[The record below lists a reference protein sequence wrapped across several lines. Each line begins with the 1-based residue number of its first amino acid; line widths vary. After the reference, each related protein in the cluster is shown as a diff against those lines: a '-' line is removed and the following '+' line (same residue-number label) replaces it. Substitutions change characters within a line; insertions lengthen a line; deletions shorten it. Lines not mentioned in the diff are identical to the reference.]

1 MNFIPVGVGAILFAG
16 VVVWAPQFLTVLLLC
31 VAGGAIFVLRRG
43 SVGFEQVLEGLVRAK
58 PLTTIV
64 LFGLLSTIWSI
75 SVSSSLEQ
83 SAQTLAVVA
92 IAMVLFAACRSLEQT
107 VVERLSAWLVFAVVL
122 AAGLIILERVSDF
135 MILRSVASIGQLEE
149 YAFFNQS
156 ASILAVSLWLPLVSL
171 RRLGIGKFF
180 AVGGFSIAL
189 VGWAVWLTAS
199 TTAQV
204 ALVGGGLSLVVAYFF
219 PRLIAYIPAF
229 AVAVIG
235 LFGPSLLTDPAAK
248 ELIWSNIEVFEPS
261 FQHRLVI
268 WEFVT
273 HRIQERP
280 LLGWGLETA
289 RYLPGGAADA
299 GLMLQGTR
307 PDVAKTLAGFSV
319 LPLHPH
325 NAALQIRLEMGP
337 VGLFLVVWLLGRTG
351 NGIMRQLSGLPRA
364 AALASLLAL
373 TLLALSSFGVWQTWF
388 LCLCVSMAALAT
400 LALGGEQE
408 LQPSA
413 SESKSSGKLGNILM
427 ISTTDLSVPTA
438 SGIHVMSLAR
448 AFREAGK
455 RVEIF
460 AEKIGPETKDL
471 DVKIFQTQELSGSKY
486 GRYLKVL
493 FQVYYFARSIPLL
506 RRKRYELIYIRV
518 SSTTPALTLLSKL
531 FLHGPIVTEHN
542 GWIADEGV
550 LLELPLWVTW
560 LQAGLQLLDAYGSA
574 HVRVVS
580 LGLKRI
586 LVEKGVPWDKVS
598 VIGNGTDTRVF
609 HPIDKAEACR
619 QFDLDPGRPTVGFI
633 GNLVP
638 WQGIDRLIDAL
649 PELQHQVP
657 DVQVLVGGGGI
668 LLEEIAA
675 RLESQGLSDS
685 VRILGWVPYELANT
699 LIGCC
704 DVTVAPF
711 ISERNEKIGLSP
723 LKIRDYAS
731 AGRPTVTSDLP
742 GLAELAKKGILVT
755 CDTAEPTILSSVI
768 ADLLTDAPRR
778 QKISKKAR
786 QFAEANFDWS
796 TVAQRILNISRP
808 CRGRAVPVIA
818 HVITGL
824 QVGGAERM
832 LTNYITFDG
841 KDDVE
846 HVVISLIDQGHFEQE
861 IFKSGTPV
869 FNIGIGRSLLRTAL
883 GFGKL
888 RHILKT
894 LEPDFLDCWMYHSA
908 VFGFICAF
916 ALPSTH
922 ARRIY
927 FHIRCTVL
935 DFTNYSN
942 RLRFSYNA
950 CRFMARYVDRIIYNS
965 HAGYSEHIADGFD
978 DARTMVIQNGISTDV
993 FKVNLEGRKQ
1003 LRTQWGIPPGLP
1015 VVCTIARFDPMKGYD
1030 ILLDAADRLAGKCHF
1045 VVAGLK
1051 TDTELPDRPNL
1062 TRLGARRDVPDLLSA
1077 CDIYCLSSVFG
1088 EGFPNALAEAMSV
1101 GLTPVAF
1108 DVGDSRDI
1116 IGDTGFIA
1124 ESKDSDSLV
1133 SAIEQAIALRRAVQD
1148 IEDTPARRRIV
1159 KRFSLPPAVRKLDAL
1174 YK

>member
-1 MNFIPVGVGAILFAG
+1 MNSIPVGVGAMLFAG

-31 VAGGAIFVLRRG
+31 VAGGAIFVLRRA
-43 SVGFEQVLEGLVRAK
+43 SVGFGQVLEGLFRAK
-58 PLTTIV
+58 PLTTLM

-83 SAQTLAVVA
+83 SAQTLGVVA
-92 IAMVLFAACRSLEQT
+92 IAMVLLAACRSLEQRD
-107 VVERLSAWLVFAVVL
+107 VEHLFTWLVIAVVL
-122 AAGLIILERVSDF
+122 AAGLIIFERVSDF
-135 MILRSVASIGQLEE
+135 MILRSVASIGRLEE
-149 YAFFNQS
+149 GAFFNQS
-156 ASILAVSLWLPLVSL
+156 ASILVVSLWLPLVSL
-171 RRLGIGKFF
+171 RRLGARKFF
-180 AVGGFSIAL
+180 AIGVFSIAV
-189 VGWAVWLTAS
+189 VGAAVWLTAS

-204 ALVGGGLSLVVAYFF
+204 ALVGGGLSLVLAYFF
-219 PRLIAYIPAF
+219 PRMIAYIPAF
-229 AVAVIG
+229 SVALIG
-235 LFGPSLLTDPAAK
+235 LFGPSLLTDPATK

-268 WEFVT
+268 WEFVA
-273 HRIQERP
+273 HRIQEYP

-289 RYLPGGAADA
+289 GYLPGGAADA
-299 GLMLQGTR
+299 GLMLQGTW
-307 PDVAKTLAGFSV
+307 PDVAKTLAGFSI

-325 NAALQIRLEMGP
+325 NAALQIRLELGP
-337 VGLFLVVWLLGRTG
+337 VGLFLVVWLLVRAG
-351 NGIMRQLSGLPRA
+351 NGIVRHLSGLPRA
-364 AALASLLAL
+364 AASASLLAL

-388 LCLCVSMAALAT
+388 LCLCVSAAALSM
-400 LALGGEQE
+400 LALGGARKP
-408 LQPSA
+408 LA
-413 SESKSSGKLGNILM
+413 LESKSESLDGQGNILM

-448 AFREAGK
+448 AFREAG
-455 RVEIF
+455 RSVEIF
-460 AEKIGPETKDL
+460 AEKAGLETTDL
-471 DVKIFQTQELSGSKY
+471 NIKTFQTQQLSISEY

-493 FQVYYFARSIPLL
+493 FQVFYFARSIPHL

-518 SSTTPALTLLSKL
+518 SSTTPALTLLSKM

-550 LLELPLWVTW
+550 LLKLPLLVTW
-560 LQAGLQLLDAYGSA
+560 LQAGLQLLDAYASA

-598 VIGNGTDTRVF
+598 VIGNGTDTKVF
-609 HPIDKAEACR
+609 HPIDKIEACR

-649 PELQHQVP
+649 PELQRQVP
-657 DVQVLVGGGGI
+657 NVQVLVGGGGI
-668 LLEEIAA
+668 LLEEITE
-675 RLESQGLSDS
+675 RLETQGLSDS

-742 GLAELAKKGILVT
+742 GLAELAKKGVLVT
-755 CDTAEPTILSSVI
+755 CDTAVPATLSSVI
-768 ADLLTDAPRR
+768 ADLLKDEPQR
-778 QKISKKAR
+778 QEISEKAR
-786 QFAEANFDWS
+786 QFAETNFDWS
-796 TVAQRILNISRP
+796 TVARRILDISQPR
-808 CRGRAVPVIA
+808 RGRAKPVIA

-846 HVVISLIDQGHFEQE
+846 HVVVSLIEQGHFEQE

-869 FNIGIGRSLLRTAL
+869 FNIGIGRSLFRTAF
-883 GFGKL
+883 GFVRL
-888 RHILKT
+888 RRILKA
-894 LEPDFLDCWMYHSA
+894 LEPDILDCWMYHSA
-908 VFGFICAF
+908 VFGFVCAF
-916 ALPSTH
+916 ALPTTY

-950 CRFMARYVDRIIYNS
+950 CRFMARYVDCTIYNS
-965 HAGYSEHIADGFD
+965 HAGYMEHVADGFG
-978 DARTMVIQNGISTDV
+978 DARTMVIQNGISTEI
-993 FKVNLEGRKQ
+993 FKVNSERRKQ
-1003 LRTQWGIPPGLP
+1003 LRAEWGVSPGLP

-1045 VVAGLK
+1045 VVAGLN
-1051 TDTELPDRPNL
+1051 TDTALPDRPNL

-1077 CDIYCLSSVFG
+1077 CDIYCLSSIFG

-1116 IGDTGFIA
+1116 VGDTGFIA

-1133 SAIEQAIALRRAVQD
+1133 SAIEQAVALRRAEHD
-1148 IEDTPARRRIV
+1148 IEDTPPRRRIIE
-1159 KRFSLPPAVRKLDAL
+1159 KFSLPPAVRKLDAL

>member
-1 MNFIPVGVGAILFAG
+1 MNFIPVGVSAMLFAG

-31 VAGGAIFVLRRG
+31 VAGGAIFVLRRQA
-43 SVGFEQVLEGLVRAK
+43 VGFEQVLEGLFRAK
-58 PLTTIV
+58 PLTTLI
-64 LFGLLSTIWSI
+64 LFGLLSTVWSI
-75 SVSSSLEQ
+75 SASSSLAQ
-83 SAQTLAVVA
+83 SAQTLGVVA
-92 IAMVLFAACRSLEQT
+92 IAMVLFAACRSLEQR
-107 VVERLSAWLVFAVVL
+107 VVERLLAWLVFAVVL
-122 AAGLIILERVSDF
+122 AAGLIILERVFDF
-135 MILRSVASIGQLEE
+135 MILRSVASIDRLEE

-156 ASILAVSLWLPLVSL
+156 ASILVVSLWLPLVSL
-171 RRLGIGKFF
+171 RRLGTRKFF
-180 AVGGFSIAL
+180 AVGGLSIAL
-189 VGWAVWLTAS
+189 VVWAVWLTAS
-199 TTAQV
+199 MTAQV
-204 ALVGGGLSLVVAYFF
+204 SLVGGGLSLVLAYFF

-229 AVAVIG
+229 TVAVIG
-235 LFGPSLLTDPAAK
+235 LFGPSLLTDPTAK
-248 ELIWSNIEVFEPS
+248 ELIWSNIEVFELS

-268 WEFVT
+268 WEFVA

-289 RYLPGGAADA
+289 GHLPGGAADA
-299 GLMLQGTR
+299 GLMLQGTW
-307 PDVAKTLAGFSV
+307 PEVAKTLAGFSI

-325 NAALQIRLEMGP
+325 NAALQIRLELGP
-337 VGLFLVVWLLGRTG
+337 VGLFLVVWLLGSAG
-351 NGIMRQLSGLPRA
+351 NGIMRRLTGLARA
-364 AALASLLAL
+364 AALASLLVL

-388 LCLCVSMAALAT
+388 LCLCVSTAALSM
-400 LALGGEQE
+400 LASGGAREPQS
-408 LQPSA
+408 SA
-413 SESKSSGKLGNILM
+413 SKSEPSGDRGNILM

-448 AFREAGK
+448 AFRKAGK
-455 RVEIF
+455 SVEIF
-460 AEKIGPETKDL
+460 AEKVGLETTDL
-471 DVKIFQTQELSGSKY
+471 NVKTFQTQILSVSEY

-493 FQVYYFARSIPLL
+493 FQVLYFARSIPLL

-518 SSTTPALTLLSKL
+518 SSTTPALTLLSKM
-531 FLHGPIVTEHN
+531 FLCGPIVTEHN
-542 GWIADEGV
+542 GWIADESV
-550 LLELPLWVTW
+550 LLKLPLWVTW
-560 LQAGLQLLDAYGSA
+560 LQAGLQLLDAYASA

-586 LVEKGVPWDKVS
+586 LVEKGVSWDKVS
-598 VIGNGTDTRVF
+598 VIGNGTDTKVF
-609 HPIDKAEACR
+609 HPISKVDACR
-619 QFDLDPGRPTVGFI
+619 EFGLDSDRPTVGFI
-633 GNLVP
+633 SNLVP

-649 PELQHQVP
+649 PELQRQVP
-657 DVQVLVGGGGI
+657 DVQVLIGGGGI
-668 LLEEIAA
+668 LLDEITK
-675 RLESQGLSDS
+675 RLESQGLSNF
-685 VRILGWVPYELANT
+685 VRILGWVPYEMANT

-742 GLAELAKKGILVT
+742 GLAELAKKGVLVT
-755 CDTAEPTILSSVI
+755 CDTAVPSVLSSVI
-768 ADLLTDAPRR
+768 ADLLKDEPRR
-778 QKISKKAR
+778 QRISKKAR
-786 QFAEANFDWS
+786 QFAEVNFDWS
-796 TVAQRILNISRP
+796 MVAQRILDISRP
-808 CRGRAVPVIA
+808 RRGRSMPVIA

-832 LTNYITFDG
+832 LTNYITFDV

-846 HVVISLIDQGHFEQE
+846 HVVISLIEQGHFEQE

-869 FNIGIGRSLLRTAL
+869 FDIGIGRSLLRTVL
-883 GFGKL
+883 GFVIL
-888 RHILKT
+888 RRILRA
-894 LEPDFLDCWMYHSA
+894 LEPDILDCWMYHST
-908 VFGFICAF
+908 VIGFVCAF
-916 ALPSTH
+916 ALPNTY

-950 CRFMARYVDRIIYNS
+950 CRFMARYVDCTIYNS
-965 HAGYSEHIADGFD
+965 HAGYREHIAEGFD
-978 DARTMVIQNGISTDV
+978 DACTMVIQNGISTEV
-993 FKVNLEGRKQ
+993 FKVNLKRRKQ
-1003 LRTQWGIPPGLP
+1003 LRAQWGVSPDLP

-1030 ILLDAADRLAGKCHF
+1030 ILLDAADRLVGKCHF
-1045 VVAGLK
+1045 MVAGLN
-1051 TDTELPDRPNL
+1051 TDIALPDRPNL
-1062 TRLGARRDVPDLLSA
+1062 IRLGARQDVPDLLSA
-1077 CDIYCLSSVFG
+1077 CDIYCLSSIFG

-1133 SAIEQAIALRRAVQD
+1133 SVIEQAIALRRMEHN

-1159 KRFSLPPAVRKLDAL
+1159 EKFSLPPAVRKLDAL